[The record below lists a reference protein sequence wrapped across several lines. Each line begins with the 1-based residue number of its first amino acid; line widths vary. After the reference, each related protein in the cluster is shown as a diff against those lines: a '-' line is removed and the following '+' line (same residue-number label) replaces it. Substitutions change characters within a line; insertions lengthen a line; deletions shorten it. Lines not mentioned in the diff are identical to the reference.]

1 MLCAKYQEAG
11 LCGSR
16 EKCDRNYLVSK
27 FAYVHNIQSR
37 VKQEV
42 DMPQI
47 QNCISRYSSPYWCSV
62 PNIRKLASVVP
73 EKNVTEII
81 LLANLLTSTIFSRVK
96 QEVDMPQIQNCV
108 TRYSSPYWC
117 SVPNIRKL
125 ACVVPQKN
133 VTEIFCDADD
143 DNSRRQKWSLYVASV
158 KAGRRHKNIHC
169 SFIVCSPFTLRPC
182 LRSVAFRLRSAVTH
196 RSATCVQRSDIVHS
210 AFLQRAF
217 TVHSGFA
224 HGSSGKVECFR
235 DCISNLLSCLFA
247 DLCALQCDWWFPVLF
262 LTFF

>member
-11 LCGSR
+11 LCGST
-16 EKCDRNYLVSK
+16 EKCDRN
-27 FAYVHNIQSR
+27 F
-37 VKQEV
+37 
-42 DMPQI
+42 
-47 QNCISRYSSPYWCSV
+47 
-62 PNIRKLASVVP
+62 
-73 EKNVTEII
+73 
-81 LLANLLTSTIFSRVK
+81 
-96 QEVDMPQIQNCV
+96 
-108 TRYSSPYWC
+108 
-117 SVPNIRKL
+117 
-125 ACVVPQKN
+125 
-133 VTEIFCDADD
+133 FCDADD
-143 DNSRRQKWSLYVASV
+143 DNARRQKWSLYVASV
-158 KAGRRHKNIHC
+158 KAGRRHTNNHR
-169 SFIVCSPFTLRPC
+169 SFIVCSSFTLRPC